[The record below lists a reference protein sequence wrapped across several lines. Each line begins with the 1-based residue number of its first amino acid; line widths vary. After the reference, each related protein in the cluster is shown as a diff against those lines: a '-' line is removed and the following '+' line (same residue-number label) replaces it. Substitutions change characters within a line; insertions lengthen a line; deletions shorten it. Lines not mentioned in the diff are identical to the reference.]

1 MANSTGFLDGV
12 LRVLRDVA
20 VRALSNSTEKK
31 EQPAPRAKQD
41 RRQEPGAK
49 RFTVPDYDSA
59 PSTER
64 APKPKAPKAA
74 AKPQASGTGRPDAP
88 PAPGQGGYPGDY
100 ARLPEIAYQPRRDDN
115 PDPGE
120 IVWTWVPYEEDHAQ
134 GKDRPVLLIGRDGG
148 WLLGLQVTSQ
158 DHDRDAAQEARAGR
172 YWMDIGTGGWDRQG
186 RASEVRVN
194 RIVRIDPDG
203 VRRIGAILDRRVF
216 DAVAAEVRHHYAR

>member
-41 RRQEPGAK
+41 RRQEPGPK

-64 APKPKAPKAA
+64 APNPKAPKAA
-74 AKPQASGTGRPDAP
+74 AKPQASGTGRPAAP

-120 IVWTWVPYEEDHAQ
+120 IVWT
-134 GKDRPVLLIGRDGG
+134 
-148 WLLGLQVTSQ
+148 
-158 DHDRDAAQEARAGR
+158 
-172 YWMDIGTGGWDRQG
+172 
-186 RASEVRVN
+186 
-194 RIVRIDPDG
+194 
-203 VRRIGAILDRRVF
+203 
-216 DAVAAEVRHHYAR
+216 